1 MAANVRATFLRITL
15 GAELTRLREQAGL
28 TGDQAAKKAGCAPS
42 AISRVESGT
51 SGFQRIEQ
59 FTKLLRDAYGVSRQ
73 DAAVLTDWYKNAKR
87 EDWWAPIGSVLP
99 SGLSTFLA
107 FESGARRVHV
117 WTPMVVNGL
126 FQTEDYAEAL
136 IEGARIA
143 DDRTAEFVESAVKVR
158 MNRKKRITDEGMEL
172 ICIMDQSVLT
182 NVVGGLD
189 VMRAQYEEI
198 KRLAALPNVTLRFI
212 PAKAPAYRV
221 LSGEFQILDFDRK
234 ELPGP
239 VVASTTVAG
248 ETRVLSKDRPV
259 KQFIRRF
266 DVLAQG
272 ALPVHETP
280 VFIDQVAREVE
291 KQHE

>member
-28 TGDQAAKKAGCAPS
+28 TGDQVARKVGCAPS

-59 FTKLLRDAYGVSRQ
+59 FAKLLDEYKVSRQ

-126 FQTEDYAEAL
+126 FQTEEYAEAL

-158 MNRKKRITDEGMEL
+158 MNRKRRIADDGMEL
-172 ICIMDQSVLT
+172 ICIMDQSALT
-182 NVVGGLD
+182 NVVGGPD
-189 VMRAQYEEI
+189 VMQAQYEEI
-198 KRLAALPNVTLRFI
+198 KRLAGLSNVTLRFV

-221 LSGEFQILDFDRK
+221 LSGEFQILDFDRQ

-248 ETRVLSKDRPV
+248 ETRVLSKERSV

-280 VFIDQVAREVE
+280 AFIDQVAREVLKE
-291 KQHE
+291 HA

>member
-28 TGDQAAKKAGCAPS
+28 TGDQAARKVGCAPS

-59 FTKLLRDAYGVSRQ
+59 FAKLLDAYEVSRQ
-73 DAAVLTDWYKNAKR
+73 DMAVLTDWYKNAKQ
-87 EDWWAPIGSVLP
+87 EDWWTPKASVLP
-99 SGLSTFLA
+99 SGLSTYLA
-107 FESGARRVHV
+107 FESGAKIARA

-126 FQTEDYAEAL
+126 LQTESYANAL
-136 IEGARIA
+136 IETARIA
-143 DDRTAEFVESAVKVR
+143 DDRTEEFVENAVVVR

-172 ICIMDQSVLT
+172 LCIMDQSALT
-182 NVVGGLD
+182 NMVGGPEI
-189 VMRAQYEEI
+189 MREQFEEI
-198 KRLAALPNVTLRFI
+198 KRLAALPNVAVRII
-212 PAKAPAYRV
+212 PTCAPAYRV
-221 LSGEFQILDFDRK
+221 FGDFLLLDFDRK

-239 VVASTTVAG
+239 VVASPSVGG
-248 ETRVLSKDRPV
+248 ETRVLSKERPV

-266 DVLAQG
+266 EHLAQS

-280 VFIDQVAREVE
+280 TFLDQLAREV
-291 KQHE
+291 KAS

>member
-1 MAANVRATFLRITL
+1 MAANVRATFLRISL

-28 TGDQAAKKAGCAPS
+28 TGDQAARKVGCAPS

-59 FTKLLRDAYGVSRQ
+59 FARLLDAYDVSRQ
-73 DAAVLTDWYKNAKR
+73 NAAVLTDWYKNAKR

-107 FESGARRVHV
+107 FESGARRIQV

-126 FQTEDYAEAL
+126 FQTEEYAEAL

-158 MNRKKRITDEGMEL
+158 MNRKKRITEDGMKL
-172 ICIMDQSVLT
+172 VCIMDQSALT
-182 NVVGGLD
+182 NMVGGLD
-189 VMRAQYEEI
+189 LMRAQYEEI
-198 KRLAALPNVTLRFI
+198 KKLSALPNVTLRFI

-221 LSGEFQILDFDRK
+221 LSGEFQILDFDLK

-248 ETRVLSKDRPV
+248 ETRVLSKERPV
-259 KQFIRRF
+259 RQFIRRF

-272 ALPVHETP
+272 ALPVHDTP
-280 VFIDQVAREVE
+280 AFIDQVAREVE
-291 KQHE
+291 KEHA